1 MKKLFLKMF
10 RDVRKSLGL
19 FVAISAVSAI
29 GVALLTGFSVTSVSM
44 QHMTN
49 SYYKQANLADL
60 TAYYL
65 KIDDAGIAKIQ
76 NISGVADVYGR
87 ITLKASAADNKSDYL
102 IHSVSSNEKIDVPA
116 LNSGHLPQAADECM
130 IDSAYAKANNLSVED
145 NISAVI
151 NGQTDNFAISG
162 IFNTAEYIYLVE
174 DPAKNPEP
182 DHQTYGLLYVD
193 KSAVSLLTGSPG
205 YTEVLVTLSK
215 NANVEQVKKDITN
228 STVGYGF
235 GHITLQ
241 KDQPVFS
248 QLQSDLDSVSAIA
261 TSFPYIFFLVSAV
274 IIFISMSRTVQS
286 ERGQIGI
293 MKALGISTP
302 VIMLHYMSYAV
313 LCGLAGSIFGN
324 LFGVFLLPQF
334 MLKTYSGLYTFPE
347 VVISGFGVYVT
358 VSTIVVVLFGI
369 IASLFSTRKVLRE
382 VPAQCMRPMPP
393 KKAQKIWLEKH
404 TKIWSRISYKNKL
417 ILRNIL
423 LNKQRAILS
432 SIGIIGCVGVLLCG
446 FGLRESINNLTTSQ
460 FTKMQKFDD
469 MVLLKTP
476 VAYNT
481 PAPFSASNISESDQL
496 SVVPVTLNLSKDVSA
511 ALYVLPQNNAS
522 IDLYNNNGA
531 KLSLPADG
539 ILLPYKLAQ
548 EYHIKPGDLV
558 TVKLESALYKNAAVQ
573 AKVAAVDVLYL
584 SQDIY
589 MSYEYLQTL
598 GITPFVNGYYITLQD
613 KSQDAATINYLSG
626 IPAVRS
632 AISNAA
638 LQKSFATMTGSE
650 NSLFYVMVIMS
661 AALALAVIYNI
672 SSINIFERRR
682 DIATLKVLGYRKNE
696 IYSLVDVE
704 NLIITA
710 FGCVFGLLFGA
721 VIYKYL
727 LAIVVS
733 ADMFLPYKISFS
745 MVGLSVVFTFGFMII
760 TNFMLRGKTHSID
773 MVESLK
779 GVE

>member
-1 MKKLFLKMF
+1 MKKLILKMF

-19 FVAISAVSAI
+19 FIAISVVSAI
-29 GVALLTGFSVTSVSM
+29 GVALLTGFSVTSASM
-44 QHMTN
+44 QNMTN

-65 KIDDAGIAKIQ
+65 KIDDAGINQIK

-87 ITLKASAADNKSDYL
+87 ITVKASAADNKSDFL
-102 IHSVSSNEKIDVPA
+102 IHSVSADEKIDVPA
-116 LNSGHLPQAADECM
+116 LNAGKLPQGAGECM
-130 IDSAYAKANNLSVED
+130 IDSAYAKANNLAVGD
-145 NISAVI
+145 QITAVI
-151 NGQTDNFAISG
+151 NGQTDNFTISG
-162 IFNTAEYIYLVE
+162 IFNTAEYVYLVE
-174 DPAKNPEP
+174 DPAKNPSP
-182 DHQTYGLLYVD
+182 DHLTYGLLYVD
-193 KSAVSLLTGSPG
+193 KSAISPLAGSPG
-205 YTEVLVTLSK
+205 YPEALVTLTAD
-215 NANVEQVKKDITN
+215 ANVEQVKKDITGA
-228 STVGYGF
+228 TAGYGF
-235 GHITLQ
+235 GHITMQ
-241 KDQPVFS
+241 KDQQVFS

-261 TSFPYIFFLVSAV
+261 TSFPYIFFLVAAV

-302 VIMLHYMSYAV
+302 AIILHYLSYAV
-313 LCGLAGSIFGN
+313 LSGLAGSICGN
-324 LFGVFLLPQF
+324 LFGVLLLPQF
-334 MLKTYSGLYTFPE
+334 MLKTYSALYTFPA

-358 VSTIVVVLFGI
+358 VSTIVVLLFGI
-369 IASLFSTRKVLRE
+369 IASLFSTRNILRE
-382 VPAQCMRPMPP
+382 VPAQLMRPAVP
-393 KKAQKIWLEKH
+393 KKVQKIWLEKH
-404 TKIWSRISYKNKL
+404 AQIWSRISYKNKL

-481 PAPFSASNISESDQL
+481 TAPFSNSNIAESDQL
-496 SVVPVTLNLSKDVSA
+496 SVVPVTLGFSKDVSSD
-511 ALYVLPQNNAS
+511 LYVLPQNNTSVA
-522 IDLYNNNGA
+522 LYNYNGQ

-539 ILLPYKLAQ
+539 IVLPYKLAQ
-548 EYHIKPGDLV
+548 EYNIKPGDTV
-558 TVKLESALYKNAAVQ
+558 TIKLESALYKNAAVQ

-598 GITPFVNGYYITLQD
+598 GITPYVNGYYITLQD

-638 LQKSFATMTGSE
+638 LQKSFATATSSI
-650 NSLFYVMVIMS
+650 NSLFYIMVVMS
-661 AALALAVIYNI
+661 AALALAVIFNI
-672 SSINIFERRR
+672 SSINIFERCR

-696 IYSLVDVE
+696 IYSLVDIE

-710 FGCVFGLLFGA
+710 FGCVLGILFGA

-727 LAIVVS
+727 LVIVVS

-745 MVGLSVVFTFGFMII
+745 MVALSVVLTFGFTLI
-760 TNFMLRGKTHSID
+760 TNFMLRGKTRSID